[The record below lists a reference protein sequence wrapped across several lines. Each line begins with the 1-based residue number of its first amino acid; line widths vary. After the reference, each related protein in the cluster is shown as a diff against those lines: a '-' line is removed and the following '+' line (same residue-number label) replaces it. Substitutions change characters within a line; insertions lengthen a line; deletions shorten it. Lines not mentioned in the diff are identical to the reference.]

1 MVFVLNE
8 KKQNKA
14 VKELCEKEPAFQKV
28 VDAYGNPPMWQREGG
43 FASLLFIIIEQQVS
57 LESARSTYEKLEAKL
72 GTITPESFLSLDD
85 SEQRTLTMSRQKT
98 RYGRILAHAVL
109 AEELDFS
116 VLPKL
121 SDQEVY
127 NKLTALTGIGTWTAN
142 VYLLQVLLRADIWPK
157 GDVAL
162 TAAYRDLWD
171 VGRPTQDELEEIAVA
186 WQPWRSV
193 ASRLLWHYY
202 LCERGRVLD

>member
-1 MVFVLNE
+1 MITMLDE

-14 VKELCEKEPAFQKV
+14 VKELCKKEAAFQKV
-28 VDAYGNPPMWQREGG
+28 VDAYGNPPMWEREGG

-57 LESARSTYEKLEAKL
+57 LESARSTYEKLEARL

-85 SEQRTLTMSRQKT
+85 NEQRTLTMSRQKT
-98 RYGRILAHAVL
+98 RYGRILAQAVL
-109 AEELDFS
+109 DGELDFDK
-116 VLPKL
+116 LPKL

-127 NKLTALTGIGTWTAN
+127 DKLTSLTGIGTWTAN
-142 VYLLQVLLRADIWPK
+142 VYLLQVLLRPDIWPK

-162 TAAYRDLWD
+162 TAAYRDLLN
-171 VGRPTQDELEEIAVA
+171 VERPTQDELEEIAVA

-202 LCERGRVLD
+202 LCERGRILT